1 MPAELILKQK
11 DIPETAAEVRVPMG
25 RFTLG
30 RSPESDLPVNV
41 AGISRRHAIISNF
54 ADAAQISDCGS
65 QNGTF
70 VNGRPVASATALQD
84 GDVISLGGVC
94 ELTVEWRAAA
104 TLESTVPLTTAAAA
118 PSLVID
124 EGTEKLPA
132 TQQAGMLNAPV
143 NAPNAAAGTLKFNAT
158 QLAIIAAVA
167 IVFFAGVAIGVAKLL
182 GGTNTSKGQEPE
194 PTLATSSPESGAI
207 ETPSPQSN
215 RPCGAL
221 TPEEVEA
228 AAQLAVQRICNDPM
242 RLSFPADG
250 QTVQRVKQIIEQHC
264 GSASLASQINILR
277 QSKKALVALTE
288 DQVDPDLLAYAAL
301 AKTVNAG
308 ADPLAKAR
316 AMAPVLNTLR
326 AKLGYDTAESTLL
339 FVAAYGLGPGQ
350 LGRHPLLDRMNRAKI
365 EKRTVWEV
373 CRRGL
378 LDPEDC
384 DFINYFLAL
393 GIIAHNPQRFA
404 IKAESLDF

>member
-11 DIPETAAEVRVPMG
+11 DIPDTTAEVRVPMG

-30 RSPESDLPVNV
+30 RSPESDLQLNV
-41 AGISRRHAIISNF
+41 TGISRRHAIISNF
-54 ADAAQISDCGS
+54 ADAAQISDCDS

-70 VNGRPVASATALQD
+70 VNGCPVTSALGLQD

-104 TLESTVPLTTAAAA
+104 TLESTAPATRAAAA
-118 PSLVID
+118 PGVFID

-132 TQQAGMLNAPV
+132 TQQKGMLNVPV
-143 NAPNAAAGTLKFNAT
+143 NEPPAAANTLRFNAT
-158 QLAIIAAVA
+158 QWAIIAAVA
-167 IVFFAGVAIGVAKLL
+167 IVLFAGVAIGLAKWL
-182 GGTNTSKGQEPE
+182 GGTTTSSGQEPE
-194 PTLATSSPESGAI
+194 STLATSSPDRVAI

-221 TPEEVEA
+221 TLEEVQA
-228 AAQLAVQRICNDPM
+228 AAQLAVQRVCNDPM
-242 RLSFPADG
+242 RLSFPADDRPL
-250 QTVQRVKQIIEQHC
+250 QRVKQIIEQHC
-264 GSASLASQINILR
+264 GSAGLASQINNLR
-277 QSKKALVALTE
+277 LSKKALVALTE
-288 DQVDPDLLAYAAL
+288 NQVDPDLLAYAAL
-301 AKTVNAG
+301 AKTVGTG

-316 AMAPVLNTLR
+316 EMAPVLNILR

-350 LGRHPLLDRMNRAKI
+350 PGRHPLLDRMNRAKI

-373 CRRGL
+373 CGRGL

-393 GIIAHNPQRFA
+393 GIIAHHPQRFF
-404 IKAESLDF
+404 INTDSLDF